1 MNKIR
6 RLLPLAVLPLTL
18 LAAACT
24 VTSASRAD
32 TAQDPEIR
40 ALLDRAEIT
49 ALADRLGIA
58 LDDGRFDDFR
68 AIYAADATATTPGGT
83 ARGVDALIAQA
94 GRNHSP
100 DLRIQHFISNV
111 RIDLR
116 GDAAT
121 VRANLVV
128 VFAPAGPLAAP
139 GYTLGSIYH
148 FDAARTS
155 DGWRLTSVRTEPRW
169 AVGTRP

>member
-6 RLLPLAVLPLTL
+6 RLSPLAVLPLTL